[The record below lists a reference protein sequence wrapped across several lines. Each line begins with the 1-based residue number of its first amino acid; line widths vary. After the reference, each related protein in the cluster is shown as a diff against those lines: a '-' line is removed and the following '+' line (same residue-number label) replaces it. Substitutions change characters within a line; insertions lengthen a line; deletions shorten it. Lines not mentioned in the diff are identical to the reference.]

1 MNKEKARGVLRKIGV
16 KEIHILQT
24 VSKYQKEELR
34 GGNNGP
40 SNVASSR
47 PFFSCLVSNL
57 AFN

>member
-1 MNKEKARGVLRKIGV
+1 MNKEKARGVVRKFA
-16 KEIHILQT
+16 KEKHILQT
-24 VSKYQKEELR
+24 VSKYQNEELR
-34 GGNNGP
+34 GGINGP

>member
-1 MNKEKARGVLRKIGV
+1 MNKEKASEVLRKFCSEGNTYFTNSV
-16 KEIHILQT
+16 KI
-24 VSKYQKEELR
+24 SKEELR
-34 GGNNGP
+34 GGINGP